1 MRVTRPLKIGFLPF
15 YVDYYESLSA
25 DFGPRKRDEIRA
37 AREALAAW
45 GEVVGG
51 EKPLADPATAA
62 AAGTSLREA
71 GVDCVVALCVI
82 AVFAEV
88 SAAAI
93 RELDAPLLLWH
104 GQQIDTVDPQYS
116 MVEIVRN
123 TGQIGVQALANVLAR
138 RGRPFEALLASRE
151 SAPEREGLAAFFGLA
166 RAARRVR
173 GARVLEV
180 GDPFPQMSDVL
191 ISAEHRAALGIDVV
205 RKSAAEIAAAY
216 RAVEDDAVAAEAR
229 AMAATWPVRE
239 ITADE
244 LARSARLKLAVSGFA
259 AAEPYACATVNS
271 HGDNCLKNP
280 EIGIT
285 ATYAISSL
293 HAAGIPCSEVGDI
306 PTALM
311 LAIAG
316 ELAGDA
322 VYTEVQVLDE
332 RRGAIVLANSGEAA
346 DGLRAPDAAAVLVG
360 NANFR
365 GVHGRGA
372 SFAYP
377 LAAGPATVA
386 SLTPAGA
393 RGFHLVAMEG
403 EILAE
408 RLPDTG
414 AITGFFRPAHAPLHE
429 AYRQWITAGVVHHAA
444 TCRGHA
450 ASRFRDLA
458 RLMGWTFTLV

>member
-1 MRVTRPLKIGFLPF
+1 MNRPLRIGFLPF

-25 DFGPRKRDEIRA
+25 DFGPRKQEEIRG

-51 EKPLADPATAA
+51 ERPLADPAAAA
-62 AAGTSLREA
+62 AAGRSLREA

-82 AVFAEV
+82 AVFSEV
-88 SAAAI
+88 SDAAI
-93 RELDAPLLLWH
+93 RELDAPLLVWH
-104 GQQIDTVDPQYS
+104 RQQIDTVDPRYS
-116 MVEIVRN
+116 MIEIVRN

-138 RGRPFEALLASRE
+138 RGRRFEALLASRE
-151 SAPEREGLAAFFGLA
+151 SAPEREGLAAFFRLA

-173 GARVLEV
+173 GARVLQV

-191 ISAEHRAALGIDVV
+191 ISAEHRSALGIDVV
-205 RKSAAEIAAAY
+205 RKSAAEITAAY
-216 RAVEDDAVAAEAR
+216 RATPPAAVEAEVAA
-229 AMAATWPVRE
+229 MLATWPTRD
-239 ITADE
+239 ITSDE
-244 LARSARLKLAVSGFA
+244 LARSARLRLAVAGFA
-259 AAEPYACATVNS
+259 GDGSFACATVNS

-311 LAIAG
+311 LAIAV

-346 DGLRAPDAAAVLVG
+346 DGLRAPDAPAVLVG

-386 SLTPAGA
+386 SLTPTGD

-403 EILAE
+403 EILTE

-429 AYRQWITAGVVHHAA
+429 AYRRWITAGVVHHAA

-450 ASRFRDLA
+450 APRFRDLA